1 MEDRQQTNLVAIDV
15 GTSKVCTFVAR
26 VNPEGRVQ
34 LLGYGITKSEGI
46 RKGIVVDM
54 DLAQEA
60 TSASILEAQRSSGTT
75 FNQGYVGFTGDQV
88 VSKNAIGNASL
99 DSRRPITTNDLYKAQ
114 VDAGTPWEDDSD
126 ELLHVIPLG
135 YTVDGQA
142 CDNEPIGMHGGNL
155 LTKHHVISMPPAP
168 LRNLKTVIEG
178 AGIRVQGMVLEP
190 IASGEA
196 VLTDDEMQRGVAII
210 DIGGG
215 TSDIALFHRGKPIHT
230 TILPIGGHQITNDIA
245 LMLGTPY
252 VSANDLKMNYGGAS
266 PKNQEE
272 SIRVPSVGAQNSR
285 TVSPI
290 ELNLIIRAR
299 INELF
304 HIASQRLSSPELKT
318 LIPGGPAGLV
328 ITGGTS
334 HLQGIARAAN
344 DIFRLPVRLGSPEGI
359 DLMPESLN
367 KPEFAAASGMLLWAK
382 KDKTKKKNDLN
393 LTSNTAQRITGWMRN
408 LLKV

>member
-15 GTSKVCTFVAR
+15 GTTKVCTLVAQ

-34 LLGYGITKSEGI
+34 LLGYGVTKSAGI
-46 RKGIVVDM
+46 RKGVVVDM

-60 TSASILEAQRSSGTT
+60 TSASILEAKRSSGTT
-75 FNQGYVGFTGDQV
+75 FNEAYVGFTGDQV

-99 DSRRPITTNDLYKAQ
+99 DSSRPITTDDLYKAQ
-114 VDAGTPWEDDSD
+114 ADAGTPWEDDSD

-190 IASGEA
+190 IASGES

-230 TILPIGGHQITNDIA
+230 TILPVGGHQITNDIA

-252 VSANDLKMNYGGAS
+252 VSANDLKINYGGAS
-266 PKNQEE
+266 PNNQEE
-272 SIRVPSVGAQNSR
+272 PIRVPSVGAQNSR

-304 HIASQRLSSPELKT
+304 HIASKRLSNPELKN

-344 DIFRLPVRLGSPEGI
+344 DIFRVPVRLGTPEGI
-359 DLMPESLN
+359 DLMPDSLN
-367 KPEFAAASGMLLWAK
+367 NPEFAAASGMLLWAN
-382 KDKTKKKNDLN
+382 KDLKKKKTALN
-393 LTSNTAQRITGWMRN
+393 LSSNTTQRITGWMRN